1 MPIPTANPVPTLSRL
16 TLLAFLLA
24 LVPFAGWA
32 RMPDTGVTS
41 VSPKDIA
48 ELRQTLLGEKPDFE
62 LFRLRGPFRV
72 SVQKDVEIRLSRTER
87 VIADLYRA
95 DVPDKA
101 PLVVLLHGHENSK
114 ADHAYQALHI
124 ATWGMHVLAVQLPN
138 KGPWLANGKALARL
152 ARQVA
157 QRPNDLDSHIDPAR
171 IVLAGHSF
179 GGAAVAVALAEGA
192 PVIGAVLLDP
202 AAQTRT
208 FINYLRRVR
217 KPVLAIMADGNV
229 TYARNR
235 DYFFEYIRSDVA
247 EVSITGAHHEDAQF
261 AMDPAPLA
269 TVGGPV
275 GEDMQLAFASALT
288 SAAFSLGFTGGLDY
302 AWASFGEAI
311 RSGKLFDALRK

>member
-1 MPIPTANPVPTLSRL
+1 MPTARPVPTLAGL
-16 TLLAFLLA
+16 TLLAFVLG
-24 LVPFAGWA
+24 LVPLAGWG

-41 VSPKDIA
+41 VAPKDVA
-48 ELRQTLLGEKPDFE
+48 ELRQTLLAEKPDFE

-72 SVQKDVEIRLSRTER
+72 RVKKDVEIRLSRTER
-87 VIADLYRA
+87 VIADLYLA
-95 DVPDKA
+95 DEPDKA
-101 PLVVLLHGHENSK
+101 PLVVLLHGYDNSK
-114 ADHAYQALHI
+114 DDHAYQALHI

-138 KGPWLANGKALARL
+138 KGPWIANGKTLARL
-152 ARQVA
+152 VRQVA
-157 QRPNDLDSHIDPAR
+157 QRPGDLDAHIDANR

-179 GGAAVAVALAEGA
+179 GAAAVAVALAEGA
-192 PVIGAVLLDP
+192 PALGAVLLDP
-202 AAQTRT
+202 AVQTRA

-235 DYFFEYIRSDVA
+235 DYIFEYIRSDVA
-247 EVSITGAHHEDAQF
+247 EVSIVGAHHEDAQF

-288 SAAFSLGFTGGLDY
+288 SGAFSLGFTGGLDY
-302 AWASFGEAI
+302 AWASFGDAI
-311 RSGKLFDALRK
+311 RNGKLFDALRK